1 MLKVQKKNLER
12 CTHSLSI
19 VSSPIN
25 RTSFTPKKFSY
36 LIIHTNDFYPFQKH
50 HSQSLMAETNTNKT
64 SYKVILNIILAHSIM
79 ISKLETFCELKK
91 KKNSPALQYARAN
104 LLRSFTAEIGSVI
117 LCFTD
122 EQKICN
128 KSVNVHES
136 MAFCN
141 KK

>member
-1 MLKVQKKNLER
+1 MVK
-12 CTHSLSI
+12 
-19 VSSPIN
+19 
-25 RTSFTPKKFSY
+25 
-36 LIIHTNDFYPFQKH
+36 
-50 HSQSLMAETNTNKT
+50 TNTNKT

-79 ISKLETFCELKK
+79 ISKFKTFCELKKK

-104 LLRSFTAEIGSVI
+104 LVRSFTAEIGSVI

-122 EQKICN
+122 EQKIYN
-128 KSVNVHES
+128 KSVNVRES